1 MRRYYGAAEEALEV
15 HVVGDPAGK
24 LFQAVKGR
32 MDEDLAQ
39 LGLKITD
46 LPPPDASRWPGL
58 KAVVDG
64 MKGLTPTWK

>member
-1 MRRYYGAAEEALEV
+1 
-15 HVVGDPAGK
+15 
-24 LFQAVKGR
+24 
-32 MDEDLAQ
+32 MDEDLAE

-58 KAVVDG
+58 KAVVEG